1 MDERIKK
8 RIVMFYLGGAVN
20 LVAGLYLLLF
30 GQSLLPGRQALWL
43 GIVFL
48 VFAAIDFYFPTVL
61 KKRAAAARNGAGMP
75 PPSKT

>member
-1 MDERIKK
+1 MDERIRK

-20 LVAGLYLLLF
+20 LAAGLYLLLF

-48 VFAAIDFYFPTVL
+48 VFAAIDFYFPSVL
-61 KKRAAAARNGAGMP
+61 KKRAAAARDGTGTP
-75 PPSKT
+75 PPSKS